1 MNQAELDVVIEKH
14 EKWLRDGYGERANL
28 SYADLRRADL
38 SGANLRRANLRGAN
52 LSYANLSYA
61 DLRRADLSGA
71 NLSGANLSY
80 ANLSYANLSYAD
92 LRRADLSGANLRGA
106 NLSYANLSYADLRRA
121 DLSGANL
128 RGANLSGANLS
139 YANLNWINWRDVV
152 SLTVIAVQIN
162 TTRKNNQI
170 TYIKELEIW
179 TTGCFQGTLE
189 ELKDSIEQT
198 HASNDF
204 LKRRYYRAINYIL
217 TEADFEEDLEEEN
230 NEI

>member
-28 SYADLRRADL
+28 SYANLSYADL
-38 SGANLRRANLRGAN
+38 SYAD

-61 DLRRADLSGA
+61 DLSYADLSYANLRGA

-80 ANLSYANLSYAD
+80 ADLRVADLSCANLRVANLSYAD
-92 LRRADLSGANLRGA
+92 L
-106 NLSYANLSYADLRRA
+106 SY
-121 DLSGANL
+121 ANL

-139 YANLNWINWRDVV
+139 YANLRGANLNWINWRDVV
-152 SLTVIAVQIN
+152 GLTVIAVQIN

-198 HASNDF
+198 HDNNDF

-217 TEADFEEDLEEEN
+217 TEADFDEDSKETE
-230 NEI
+230 

>member
-38 SGANLRRANLRGAN
+38 SGANLR
-52 LSYANLSYA
+52 
-61 DLRRADLSGA
+61 
-71 NLSGANLSY
+71 
-80 ANLSYANLSYAD
+80 
-92 LRRADLSGANLRGA
+92 GANLRGA

-128 RGANLSGANLS
+128 RRANLRGANLSGANLRGANLS
-139 YANLNWINWRDVV
+139 YADLSGANLSYADLNWINWRDVV

>member
-28 SYADLRRADL
+28 SYANLSYADL
-38 SGANLRRANLRGAN
+38 SYADLSCANLRGAN
-52 LSYANLSYA
+52 LSYADLSCANLRVADLSGADLSYADLSYANLRGANLSGADLSYADLRRANLSGADLSYA
-61 DLRRADLSGA
+61 DLRRADL
-71 NLSGANLSY
+71 
-80 ANLSYANLSYAD
+80 
-92 LRRADLSGANLRGA
+92 
-106 NLSYANLSYADLRRA
+106 
-121 DLSGANL
+121 
-128 RGANLSGANLS
+128 
-139 YANLNWINWRDVV
+139 NWINWRDVV
-152 SLTVIAVQIN
+152 GLTVIAVQIN

-170 TYIKELEIW
+170 TYIKDLEIW

>member
-28 SYADLRRADL
+28 SYADLRRA
-38 SGANLRRANLRGAN
+38 
-52 LSYANLSYA
+52 
-61 DLRRADLSGA
+61 
-71 NLSGANLSY
+71 
-80 ANLSYANLSYAD
+80 
-92 LRRADLSGANLRGA
+92 NLRGA

-128 RGANLSGANLS
+128 RGANLSYADLRRADLSGANLRGANLRRANLS
-139 YANLNWINWRDVV
+139 YADLSCADLSCANLRVANLSYADLSYANLRRADLNWINWRDVV
-152 SLTVIAVQIN
+152 GLTVIAVQIN

-170 TYIKELEIW
+170 TYIKDLEIW

>member
-14 EKWLRDGYGERANL
+14 EKWLRDGYGER
-28 SYADLRRADL
+28 
-38 SGANLRRANLRGAN
+38 
-52 LSYANLSYA
+52 
-61 DLRRADLSGA
+61 
-71 NLSGANLSY
+71 
-80 ANLSYANLSYAD
+80 ANLSYAD

-128 RGANLSGANLS
+128 RRANLRGANLS
-139 YANLNWINWRDVV
+139 YANLRGANLSYANLSYADLNWINWRDVV

>member
-28 SYADLRRADL
+28 SYANLSYADL
-38 SGANLRRANLRGAN
+38 SYADLSCANLRV
-52 LSYANLSYA
+52 ANLSYA
-61 DLRRADLSGA
+61 DL
-71 NLSGANLSY
+71 SY
-80 ANLSYANLSYAD
+80 
-92 LRRADLSGANLRGA
+92 
-106 NLSYANLSYADLRRA
+106 
-121 DLSGANL
+121 ANL

-139 YANLNWINWRDVV
+139 YANLRGANLNWINWRDVV
-152 SLTVIAVQIN
+152 GLTVIAVQIN

-170 TYIKELEIW
+170 TYIKDLEIW

-204 LKRRYYRAINYIL
+204 LKR
-217 TEADFEEDLEEEN
+217 
-230 NEI
+230 

>member
-14 EKWLRDGYGERANL
+14 EKWLRDGYGE
-28 SYADLRRADL
+28 
-38 SGANLRRANLRGAN
+38 
-52 LSYANLSYA
+52 
-61 DLRRADLSGA
+61 
-71 NLSGANLSY
+71 
-80 ANLSYANLSYAD
+80 
-92 LRRADLSGANLRGA
+92 RADLSGANLRGA

-128 RGANLSGANLS
+128 RRANLRGANLSGANLS
-139 YANLNWINWRDVV
+139 GANLRGANLSYADLNWINWRDVV

>member
-28 SYADLRRADL
+28 SYANLSYADL
-38 SGANLRRANLRGAN
+38 SYANLRGAN
-52 LSYANLSYA
+52 LSGADLSYA
-61 DLRRADLSGA
+61 DLRRADL
-71 NLSGANLSY
+71 
-80 ANLSYANLSYAD
+80 
-92 LRRADLSGANLRGA
+92 
-106 NLSYANLSYADLRRA
+106 
-121 DLSGANL
+121 
-128 RGANLSGANLS
+128 
-139 YANLNWINWRDVV
+139 NWINWRDVV
-152 SLTVIAVQIN
+152 GLTVIAVQIN

-217 TEADFEEDLEEEN
+217 TEAGFEEDLEEEN

>member
-14 EKWLRDGYGERANL
+14 EKWLRDGYGER
-28 SYADLRRADL
+28 
-38 SGANLRRANLRGAN
+38 
-52 LSYANLSYA
+52 
-61 DLRRADLSGA
+61 
-71 NLSGANLSY
+71 
-80 ANLSYANLSYAD
+80 ANLSYAD

-128 RGANLSGANLS
+128 RHSNLRRANLSGANLRGANLSGANLS
-139 YANLNWINWRDVV
+139 YADLSGANLSYADLSGANLSYADLSGANLSYADLSGANLSYADLNWINWRDVV

>member
-38 SGANLRRANLRGAN
+38 SGANLRRANL
-52 LSYANLSYA
+52 SYANLSY
-61 DLRRADLSGA
+61 
-71 NLSGANLSY
+71 
-80 ANLSYANLSYAD
+80 
-92 LRRADLSGANLRGA
+92 A

-217 TEADFEEDLEEEN
+217 TEADFEE
-230 NEI
+230 

>member
-28 SYADLRRADL
+28 R
-38 SGANLRRANLRGAN
+38 GANLSYEDLSCANLRGAN
-52 LSYANLSYA
+52 LSYA
-61 DLRRADLSGA
+61 DLSCA
-71 NLSGANLSY
+71 NLRV
-80 ANLSYANLSYAD
+80 ANLSYAD
-92 LRRADLSGANLRGA
+92 LSCANLR
-106 NLSYANLSYADLRRA
+106 
-121 DLSGANL
+121 GANL

-139 YANLNWINWRDVV
+139 YADLNWINWRDVV

>member
-14 EKWLRDGYGERANL
+14 EKWLRYGYGERANL

-38 SGANLRRANLRGAN
+38 SGANLRGADLSGANLRRANLRGAN
-52 LSYANLSYA
+52 LSGANLRRANLRGANLSGA
-61 DLRRADLSGA
+61 NLSGA

-80 ANLSYANLSYAD
+80 AD
-92 LRRADLSGANLRGA
+92 
-106 NLSYANLSYADLRRA
+106 
-121 DLSGANL
+121 
-128 RGANLSGANLS
+128 
-139 YANLNWINWRDVV
+139 LNWINWRDVV

>member
-1 MNQAELDVVIEKH
+1 
-14 EKWLRDGYGERANL
+14 
-28 SYADLRRADL
+28 LRRADL
-38 SGANLRRANLRGAN
+38 SGADLNGANLNGAN
-52 LSYANLSYA
+52 LNGADLSYANLNGA
-61 DLRRADLSGA
+61 D
-71 NLSGANLSY
+71 LSY
-80 ANLSYANLSYAD
+80 ANL
-92 LRRADLSGANLRGA
+92 RR
-106 NLSYANLSYADLRRA
+106 
-121 DLSGANL
+121 
-128 RGANLSGANLS
+128 ANLS

-152 SLTVIAVQIN
+152 GLTVIAVQIN

>member
-14 EKWLRDGYGERANL
+14 EKWLRDGYGE
-28 SYADLRRADL
+28 
-38 SGANLRRANLRGAN
+38 
-52 LSYANLSYA
+52 
-61 DLRRADLSGA
+61 
-71 NLSGANLSY
+71 
-80 ANLSYANLSYAD
+80 
-92 LRRADLSGANLRGA
+92 RADLSGANLRGA

-121 DLSGANL
+121 DLSGVNLRRANL

-139 YANLNWINWRDVV
+139 GANLRGANLSYADLNWINWRDVV

>member
-14 EKWLRDGYGERANL
+14 EKWLRDGHGERADLSGADLNGANLNGADLNGADLNGANLNGADL
-28 SYADLRRADL
+28 SYANLRRADLSYADL
-38 SGANLRRANLRGAN
+38 SGANLRRADLSGADLNGAN
-52 LSYANLSYA
+52 LNGANLNGADLSYANLNGA
-61 DLRRADLSGA
+61 D
-71 NLSGANLSY
+71 LSY
-80 ANLSYANLSYAD
+80 ANL
-92 LRRADLSGANLRGA
+92 RRAD
-106 NLSYANLSYADLRRA
+106 
-121 DLSGANL
+121 
-128 RGANLSGANLS
+128 LS

-152 SLTVIAVQIN
+152 GLTVIAVQIN

>member
-14 EKWLRDGYGERANL
+14 EKWLRDGYGER
-28 SYADLRRADL
+28 
-38 SGANLRRANLRGAN
+38 
-52 LSYANLSYA
+52 
-61 DLRRADLSGA
+61 
-71 NLSGANLSY
+71 
-80 ANLSYANLSYAD
+80 ANLSYAD

-128 RGANLSGANLS
+128 RRANLRGANLRGANLRGANLS
-139 YANLNWINWRDVV
+139 YANLSYADLNWINWRDVV

>member
-28 SYADLRRADL
+28 SYADLSYADL
-38 SGANLRRANLRGAN
+38 SYADLSYADLSYAD

-61 DLRRADLSGA
+61 DLRR
-71 NLSGANLSY
+71 
-80 ANLSYANLSYAD
+80 
-92 LRRADLSGANLRGA
+92 
-106 NLSYANLSYADLRRA
+106 
-121 DLSGANL
+121 
-128 RGANLSGANLS
+128 ANLS

-198 HASNDF
+198 HDNNDF

-217 TEADFEEDLEEEN
+217 TEADFEEDLEVAE
-230 NEI
+230 

>member
-1 MNQAELDVVIEKH
+1 APPEPSTRSGVGSVRFVKETGSDFRCSI
-14 EKWLRDGYGERANL
+14 LRGAIL
-28 SYADLRRADL
+28 SYADLN
-38 SGANLRRANLRGAN
+38 G
-52 LSYANLSYA
+52 A
-61 DLRRADLSGA
+61 DLRG
-71 NLSGANLSY
+71 
-80 ANLSYANLSYAD
+80 
-92 LRRADLSGANLRGA
+92 
-106 NLSYANLSYADLRRA
+106 
-121 DLSGANL
+121 
-128 RGANLSGANLS
+128 
-139 YANLNWINWRDVV
+139 ANLNWINWRDVV

>member
-38 SGANLRRANLRGAN
+38 SGANL
-52 LSYANLSYA
+52 SY
-61 DLRRADLSGA
+61 ADLSGA
-71 NLSGANLSY
+71 N
-80 ANLSYANLSYAD
+80 
-92 LRRADLSGANLRGA
+92 
-106 NLSYANLSYADLRRA
+106 
-121 DLSGANL
+121 LSGANL
-128 RGANLSGANLS
+128 RGANLSGADLNGADLS
-139 YANLNWINWRDVV
+139 RADLNGADLSRADLNGADLSGADLNGADLNGADLRWTNWQDVRGLPV
-152 SLTVIAVQIN
+152 VAVQVD

>member
-28 SYADLRRADL
+28 SYA
-38 SGANLRRANLRGAN
+38 
-52 LSYANLSYA
+52 NLSYA
-61 DLRRADLSGA
+61 DLSCA
-71 NLSGANLSY
+71 NL
-80 ANLSYANLSYAD
+80 
-92 LRRADLSGANLRGA
+92 RGANLRGA
-106 NLSYANLSYADLRRA
+106 NLSYADLSCANLRVADLSYANLRVANLRGANLSGADLSYADLRRA
-121 DLSGANL
+121 DL
-128 RGANLSGANLS
+128 
-139 YANLNWINWRDVV
+139 NWINWRDVV
-152 SLTVIAVQIN
+152 GLTVIAVQIN

-170 TYIKELEIW
+170 TYIKDLEIW

>member
-28 SYADLRRADL
+28 SYADLRRA
-38 SGANLRRANLRGAN
+38 N
-52 LSYANLSYA
+52 LSYAN
-61 DLRRADLSGA
+61 
-71 NLSGANLSY
+71 
-80 ANLSYANLSYAD
+80 
-92 LRRADLSGANLRGA
+92 LSGANLRGA

-128 RGANLSGANLS
+128 RRANLSGANLS
-139 YANLNWINWRDVV
+139 YANLSGANLSGANLSGANLRYADLNWINWRDVV

>member
-28 SYADLRRADL
+28 
-38 SGANLRRANLRGAN
+38 RGAN
-52 LSYANLSYA
+52 LSYA
-61 DLRRADLSGA
+61 DLSCA
-71 NLSGANLSY
+71 NL
-80 ANLSYANLSYAD
+80 
-92 LRRADLSGANLRGA
+92 RGANLRGA
-106 NLSYANLSYADLRRA
+106 NLSYA
-121 DLSGANL
+121 DLSCANLRGANL
-128 RGANLSGANLS
+128 RGANLRVANLSYADLSCANLRVANLSYADLSCANLS

>member
-1 MNQAELDVVIEKH
+1 
-14 EKWLRDGYGERANL
+14 
-28 SYADLRRADL
+28 RRAD
-38 SGANLRRANLRGAN
+38 
-52 LSYANLSYA
+52 
-61 DLRRADLSGA
+61 
-71 NLSGANLSY
+71 
-80 ANLSYANLSYAD
+80 
-92 LRRADLSGANLRGA
+92 
-106 NLSYANLSYADLRRA
+106 
-121 DLSGANL
+121 
-128 RGANLSGANLS
+128 
-139 YANLNWINWRDVV
+139 LNWINWRDVV

>member
-38 SGANLRRANLRGAN
+38 SGA
-52 LSYANLSYA
+52 
-61 DLRRADLSGA
+61 
-71 NLSGANLSY
+71 
-80 ANLSYANLSYAD
+80 
-92 LRRADLSGANLRGA
+92 DLSGANLRGA

-128 RGANLSGANLS
+128 RRANLS
-139 YANLNWINWRDVV
+139 YADLSYANLRVANLSYADLSYANLRRADLNWINWRDVV

-217 TEADFEEDLEEEN
+217 TEADFEEDLKEEN

>member
-38 SGANLRRANLRGAN
+38 SGANLRGADLSGANLRRANLRGAN
-52 LSYANLSYA
+52 LSGANLRRANLRGANLSGA
-61 DLRRADLSGA
+61 NLSGA

-80 ANLSYANLSYAD
+80 AD
-92 LRRADLSGANLRGA
+92 
-106 NLSYANLSYADLRRA
+106 
-121 DLSGANL
+121 
-128 RGANLSGANLS
+128 
-139 YANLNWINWRDVV
+139 LNWINWRDVV

>member
-38 SGANLRRANLRGAN
+38 SGA
-52 LSYANLSYA
+52 
-61 DLRRADLSGA
+61 
-71 NLSGANLSY
+71 
-80 ANLSYANLSYAD
+80 
-92 LRRADLSGANLRGA
+92 DLSGANLRGA

-128 RGANLSGANLS
+128 RRANLRRANLRGANLRGANLSGANLRG
-139 YANLNWINWRDVV
+139 ANLSGADLNWINWRDVV

>member
-14 EKWLRDGYGERANL
+14 EKWLRYGYGERANL

-38 SGANLRRANLRGAN
+38 SGANLRGADLSGANLRRLRRANLRGAN
-52 LSYANLSYA
+52 LSGAN
-61 DLRRADLSGA
+61 LSGA

-80 ANLSYANLSYAD
+80 AD
-92 LRRADLSGANLRGA
+92 
-106 NLSYANLSYADLRRA
+106 
-121 DLSGANL
+121 
-128 RGANLSGANLS
+128 
-139 YANLNWINWRDVV
+139 LNWINWRDVV

>member
-28 SYADLRRADL
+28 SYADL
-38 SGANLRRANLRGAN
+38 
-52 LSYANLSYA
+52 
-61 DLRRADLSGA
+61 
-71 NLSGANLSY
+71 SY

-92 LRRADLSGANLRGA
+92 L
-106 NLSYANLSYADLRRA
+106 SYADLSYADLRR
-121 DLSGANL
+121 
-128 RGANLSGANLS
+128 ANLS

-198 HASNDF
+198 HDNNDF

-217 TEADFEEDLEEEN
+217 TEADFEEDLEVAE
-230 NEI
+230 

>member
-14 EKWLRDGYGERANL
+14 EKWLRDGYGER
-28 SYADLRRADL
+28 
-38 SGANLRRANLRGAN
+38 
-52 LSYANLSYA
+52 
-61 DLRRADLSGA
+61 
-71 NLSGANLSY
+71 
-80 ANLSYANLSYAD
+80 ANLSYAD

-128 RGANLSGANLS
+128 RHSNLRRANLSGANLRGANLSGANLS
-139 YANLNWINWRDVV
+139 YADLSGANLSYADLNWINWRDVV